1 MIKDPHKRLGARNGI
16 EDILSH
22 KWFKDVDI
30 S

>member
-1 MIKDPHKRLGARNGI
+1 MIKDPYKRLGARNGI